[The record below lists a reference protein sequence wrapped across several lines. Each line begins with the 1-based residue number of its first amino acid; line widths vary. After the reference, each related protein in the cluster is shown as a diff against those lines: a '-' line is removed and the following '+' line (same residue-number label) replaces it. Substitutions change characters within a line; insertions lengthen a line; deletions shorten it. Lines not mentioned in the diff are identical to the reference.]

1 MSACPAT
8 VRTGIAFALL
18 MGSITGVAAALPSEL
33 LDTLPPPASRT
44 VDFVRDIQPIL
55 ESSCIRCHGHGK
67 SRGGFRLDT
76 RETTLEDGNSGPA
89 LVVGDSRNSYLIH
102 LVAGLEPDNLM
113 PEKGRRLRPDE
124 VGLLRAWIDQGLKWD
139 PQVTFRREPHR
150 HLQPRRPELP
160 DAPDGVVHPI
170 DRFLVEYLARH
181 GVPAPSPVDDDTFL
195 RRVHLD
201 VVGLLPTPEE
211 RAAFEAEP
219 ASERR
224 ARWVRR
230 LLEDDARYA
239 QHWISFWND
248 LLRNDYRGTGYI
260 DGGRE
265 QITQWLYT
273 ALRDNQSYREFVRD
287 LVNPGEGGPR
297 GFTKGIV
304 WRGVVNASQVPEM
317 QAAQNISQVFLG
329 VNLKCASCHD
339 SFIDDWQLADAY
351 GMAGVYS
358 EKPMELVECDRPLGR
373 SAPLKFIFP
382 DLGDLPSDA
391 PRAERIAAL
400 ADLVTSPANGRLPR
414 TIINRLWARFF
425 GYGLVEPLDVMQ
437 NPAWH
442 ADLLDWLAEDLV
454 AHGDDLRHTMA
465 VILTSQAY
473 QWPAVDVPEDSPRP
487 AVFRG
492 PAVRRLTAEQF
503 RDALGQMTGVW
514 HARPEGGLEKLLAA
528 SRRAEDTLPAA
539 PYWIWSD
546 PHAAQGV
553 PPQTAYFRRTF
564 ELPAVPAEAHAYLHV
579 DNQAR
584 VWVNGQVVL
593 DRNTREWNELS
604 TLDLRPFLRPGKNLL
619 AVEAVNGGDGPNPAG
634 LLFYARLRSPST
646 AHLDFATDGAWK
658 VSTEAAP
665 GWTETT
671 FADAGWRSAQV
682 LGVSGMAPWNLGDSF
697 ASRVAGGLT
706 QATIRAALVSADPL
720 ATALGRPNREQVTSD
735 RPSTATTLQ
744 MLELTNGETLAGI
757 LLRGAD
763 LLVAEFPDADA
774 LVTAVFQRGLGRK
787 PTVTERELSRE
798 LVQANPDRAG
808 VSDLLWS
815 VSMLPE
821 FQLIH

>member
-1 MSACPAT
+1 MSACHAM
-8 VRTGIAFALL
+8 VRPGIAIALL
-18 MGSITGVAAALPSEL
+18 MGFLTGKADPLPSEV

-124 VGLLRAWIDQGLKWD
+124 VGLLRAWIDQGLNWD

-150 HLQPRRPELP
+150 HLQPRQPELP
-160 DAPDGVVHPI
+160 EGPVGMQHPI
-170 DRFLVEYLARH
+170 DRFLHDYLSKH
-181 GVPAPSPVDDDTFL
+181 EIPSPSPVDDDTFL
-195 RRVHLD
+195 RRLHLD

-211 RAAFEAEP
+211 RAEFGAAP

-224 ARWVRR
+224 ANWVRR
-230 LLEDDARYA
+230 LLEEDDRYA

-265 QITQWLYT
+265 QITQWLYA
-273 ALRDNQSYREFVRD
+273 ALRDNQPYRAFVRD

-373 SAPLKFIFP
+373 SAPLKFLFP
-382 DLGDLPSDA
+382 ELGTLPSDA

-454 AHGDDLRHTMA
+454 AHGDDLRHTME
-465 VILTSQAY
+465 VMLTSQAY
-473 QWPAVDVPEDSPRP
+473 QWPAVDVPDGGPRP

-514 HARPEGGLEKLLAA
+514 HARPEGGLDKLLVEA
-528 SRRAEDTLPAA
+528 RRTEDPLPAA
-539 PYWIWSD
+539 PYWVWSD
-546 PHAAQGV
+546 PHAAVGA
-553 PPQTAYFRRTF
+553 PPQTVYFRRTF
-564 ELPAVPAEAHAYLHV
+564 ELPAVPAEALAYLHA
-579 DNQAR
+579 DNHAR
-584 VWVNGQVVL
+584 VWVNGQVAL
-593 DRNTREWNELS
+593 DRHTREWNELN
-604 TLDLRPFLRPGKNLL
+604 TLNLRPFLHPGNNTL
-619 AVEAVNGGDGPNPAG
+619 AVEAVNGGDGLNPAG
-634 LLFYARLRSPST
+634 LLLYARLRSPSM
-646 AHLDFATDGAWK
+646 ADLDFATDGAWK
-658 VSTEAAP
+658 VSTESAP
-665 GWTETT
+665 GWTEIA
-671 FADAGWRSAQV
+671 FADAGWASAQV
-682 LGVSGMAPWNLGDSF
+682 LGVAGMAPWNLGDAF
-697 ASRVAGGLT
+697 ASQVAGGT
-706 QATIRAALVSADPL
+706 PQATVRAALVSADPL
-720 ATALGRPNREQVTSD
+720 TTALGRPNREQVTSD
-735 RPSTATTLQ
+735 RPITATTLQ

-763 LLVAEFPDADA
+763 LLVEKYPDPEQ
-774 LVTAVFQRGLGRK
+774 LVATVFQRGLGRL
-787 PTVTERELSRE
+787 PTAVERQLSLELMGSTPE
-798 LVQANPDRAG
+798 RAG